1 MQGGWCQ
8 VCGSSQRQELAWGG
22 ARPDGVRACFVL
34 CQTCGHV
41 YQDPL
46 PDDEALCGY
55 DSGAAP
61 RSVES
66 DLGSWLADLV
76 EPLVPHR
83 TLLAIGEGLAGV
95 VEHRGLLAPFRE
107 RGWDICSVA
116 STSSLLGRSSESAPD
131 SRRPWPQRPNRT
143 FSLILGGPIER
154 LADPG
159 PRLRFLRRH
168 VDDAGFL
175 FLAVP
180 NLLEPC
186 PAGRPVEKLF
196 HSSSVRLYSPGTG
209 RTLLARSGFRTEQV
223 RAFQGDGVLGLVAR
237 PVDCEPDHPFDDPQA
252 LLELFR
258 VLQWPGSTDRLG
270 WNLASLAETQAWT
283 LPPLCQRPERGSFA
297 VRRSGRCLVALE
309 GRRAGGEEDAIVT
322 WGNLDGYQ
330 QERATLADWA
340 EQEDTLIQL
349 GLGSGELASHL
360 AERLGP
366 GRHLFV
372 WEADPA
378 LARAIFELVDLSPLW
393 LSGQVS
399 LLLGPHPELPPALDR
414 RLLSPALVYST
425 PSAKLWNP
433 WAYRSILSRLTL
445 SVPAGR

>member
-8 VCGSSQRQELAWGG
+8 ICGSSQRQELARGG
-22 ARPDGVRACFVL
+22 LRSEGVCACFVL
-34 CQTCGHV
+34 CQVCGHV

-46 PDDEALCGY
+46 PADETLCGQ

-61 RSVES
+61 QAIGS

-83 TLLAIGEGLAGV
+83 TLLAIGEGQAGAV
-95 VEHRGLLAPFRE
+95 DYRELLASFRE

-116 STSSLLGRSSESAPD
+116 STASLFEQSSESAPEA
-131 SRRPWPQRPNRT
+131 RRPWPQRPGRT
-143 FSLILGGPIER
+143 FSLVLGGAIER

-168 VDDAGFL
+168 VDEEGFL

-180 NLLEPC
+180 NLLEPR
-186 PAGRPVEKLF
+186 PAGRPLEDLF
-196 HSSSVRLYSPGTG
+196 RSSSVRLYSPGMG
-209 RTLLARSGFRTEQV
+209 RTLLARSDFRTEEV
-223 RAFQGDGVLGLVAR
+223 RAFHGDGVMGLVAR
-237 PVDCEPDHPFDDPQA
+237 PVDYEPDHPFDDPQA
-252 LLELFR
+252 MLELFR

-283 LPPLCQRPERGSFA
+283 LPPLCRQPDRDLFA

-309 GRRAGGEEDAIVT
+309 GRRAEGDAGEIVT
-322 WGNLDGYQ
+322 WGSLDGYQ
-330 QERATLADWA
+330 QERGTPASWA

-360 AERLGP
+360 AERLGS

-378 LARAIFELVDLSPLW
+378 LARAVLELVDLSPLW

-399 LLLGPHPELPPALDR
+399 LLLGPHPELPPALGR

-433 WAYRSILSRLTL
+433 WAYRSILSRLNL